1 MIGKNI
7 LVFGGSGQIGRH
19 LIRRLTKNNHLVT
32 VVTRNLHQKGAIL
45 KTQGNPG
52 YLEVVEANIFD
63 EKQLNNLFENKDIC
77 INLIGILYQKK
88 NNTFKNIHDNFPTII
103 SKICSKKKL
112 KQFIHISA
120 LGVEKAKDSL
130 YAISKLN
137 GEKNIIN
144 NFSKSTILRPSLVY
158 SVDDN
163 FTTNMMS
170 LLSILPFFP
179 LYYEGKT
186 KFSPIHVSEMA
197 DIILNV
203 VNKNICSEIIECA
216 GPDIVTFK
224 EIIEKLLKSIGKK
237 RLTIPFPL
245 KLAEISASLFEMMPN
260 PLLTRDQLRLLKY
273 DNIASGKYKNNFDIG
288 TPSLRYFDEEV
299 KKYSYMWREG
309 GQFSTEKYISENKK
323 NN

>member
-32 VVTRNLHQKGAIL
+32 VVTRNLHQKGAVL

-52 YLEVVEANIFD
+52 YLEVIEANIFD
-63 EKQLNNLFENKDIC
+63 ENQLNNLFENKDVC
-77 INLIGILYQKK
+77 INLIGILYEKG
-88 NNTFKNIHDNFPTII
+88 NNTFKNIHDNFPTIV

-120 LGVEKAKDSL
+120 LGIEKAKDSN

-137 GEKNIIN
+137 GEKNIFN

-197 DIILNV
+197 EIILNMV
-203 VNKNICSEIIECA
+203 EKNICSEVIECV
-216 GPDIVTFK
+216 GPDVITFR
-224 EIIEKLLKSIGKK
+224 EIIEKLSILIDKK
-237 RLTIPFPL
+237 KILIPLPSIIAKINVALLEKFP
-245 KLAEISASLFEMMPN
+245 K
-260 PLLTRDQLRLLKY
+260 PLITMDQLKLLKY
-273 DNIASGKYKNNFDIG
+273 DNVLSRENKSNLDLGIKSVLKFED
-288 TPSLRYFDEEV
+288 EV
-299 KKYSYMWREG
+299 KKYSYMWKKG
-309 GQFSTEKYISENKK
+309 GEYSK
-323 NN
+323 